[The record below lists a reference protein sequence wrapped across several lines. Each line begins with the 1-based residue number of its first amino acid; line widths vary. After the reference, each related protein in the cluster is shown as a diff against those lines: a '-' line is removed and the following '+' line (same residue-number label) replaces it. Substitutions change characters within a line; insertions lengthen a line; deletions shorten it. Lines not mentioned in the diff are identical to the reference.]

1 MTTHIRPSSCGE
13 CRHGTIKTKKIK
25 GRMDPKSGEQQYK
38 LIPIYH
44 CGYKNLTNSVD
55 QTQCEDYV
63 GEMTIFEYL
72 MMTQPDEVNKL
83 LTTMGMQVVGS
94 RNKWGFDFK

>member
-1 MTTHIRPSSCGE
+1 MTSNLRCSSCVE
-13 CRHGTIKTKKIK
+13 CRHGTVKSKKIK
-25 GRMDPKSGEQQYK
+25 AGFDRQTGERKYK
-38 LIPIYH
+38 LIPQYH
-44 CGYKNLTNSVD
+44 CGFNNVTHSVD
-55 QTQCEDYV
+55 QTECNDYV

-83 LTTMGMQVVGS
+83 LTVMDMKVVSS